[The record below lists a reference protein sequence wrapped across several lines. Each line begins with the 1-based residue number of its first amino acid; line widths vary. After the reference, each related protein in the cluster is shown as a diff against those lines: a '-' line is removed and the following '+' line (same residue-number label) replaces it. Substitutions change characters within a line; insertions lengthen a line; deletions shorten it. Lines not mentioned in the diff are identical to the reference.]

1 MADLAVDRPGLAGS
15 TLAGALAAA
24 AERLGAAGIAE
35 PRREALRIWAGLAGA
50 APARALADAAATRLD
65 ASQAAAFLA
74 AAERRARG
82 EPIAYVTGRAGFRHL
97 ELAADRRALIPRPE
111 TEGLVELLL
120 ERVQRGNVADIGTG
134 TGCIALSLAT
144 EGGYR
149 RIVAVDRSGVAL
161 TLARENAAA
170 LGVGLALVQGDL
182 THALAA
188 GSLDALVS
196 NPPYLSAAEY
206 AALDPSVRDWEPAL
220 ALQSGPDGLEA
231 TESLL
236 DDGRRVLRPRGWI
249 ALELDCSRAA
259 EAARRASALGWA
271 DVAIHHDL
279 FGRER
284 YLLARRNHA

>member
-1 MADLAVDRPGLAGS
+1 VADLAAAAPGLTTG

-35 PRREALRIWAGLAGA
+35 PRREALRIWAGLVGA

-65 ASQAAAFLA
+65 AGEARAFLA
-74 AAERRARG
+74 AAERRASG
-82 EPIAYVTGRAGFRHL
+82 EPLAYVTGRAGFRHL

-111 TEGLVELLL
+111 TEGLVELVLG
-120 ERVQRGNVADIGTG
+120 RVQHGVVADIGTG

-149 RIVAVDRSGVAL
+149 CVVAVDRCEAAL

-182 THALAA
+182 THAFGA

>member
-1 MADLAVDRPGLAGS
+1 MADLALEPAGPAAT

-24 AERLGAAGIAE
+24 AAHLGAAGIAE
-35 PRREALRIWAGLAGA
+35 PRREALRIWAGLAGS
-50 APARALADAAATRLD
+50 APARALADAAAVRLD
-65 ASQAAAFLA
+65 AIEAAAFLA

-82 EPIAYVTGRAGFRHL
+82 EPLAYVTGRAGFRHL
-97 ELAADRRALIPRPE
+97 ELASDRRALIPRPE
-111 TEGLVELLL
+111 TEGLVELVL
-120 ERVQRGNVADIGTG
+120 ERVQGGDVADIGTG

-144 EGGYR
+144 EGGCR
-149 RIVAVDRSGVAL
+149 RVVAVDCSEAAL
-161 TLARENAAA
+161 ALARANAAA
-170 LGVGLALVQGDL
+170 LRVELALVRGDL
-182 THALAA
+182 THTLAA

-220 ALQSGPDGLEA
+220 ALQSGPDGFAA
-231 TESLL
+231 TEALL

-249 ALELDCSRAA
+249 ALELDSSRAA

-284 YLLARRNHA
+284 YLLARRNDA